1 MSRFKNKLLPS
12 IVLDFPIN
20 LSVLS
25 VTVPVAPTFKPT
37 LGAPQT
43 TNGELR
49 KSSGTTT
56 TLPNNHELTSIHD
69 DNSYS
74 STVTEE
80 DKEMVQSS
88 TETESTTNEAEP
100 KNCIVMGK
108 YGLHKTL
115 KSLNLTFL

>member
-1 MSRFKNKLLPS
+1 MPPS

-37 LGAPQT
+37 LGDPQT
-43 TNGELR
+43 TNGDVR
-49 KSSGTTT
+49 KSSVIAT
-56 TLPNNHELTSIHD
+56 TLPNIHESTSTND

-74 STVTEE
+74 STVAEE

-88 TETESTTNEAEP
+88 TETESTTKEAEEP

-108 YGLHKTL
+108 YMNHTGH
-115 KSLNLTFL
+115 LNF